1 MLEAE
6 EKAYSLG
13 NEEKN
18 LFFCIRTKSKCMN
31 VTVFNPAQL
40 QVLDMMSFVDSPEAL
55 AELKKAISD
64 YFAKQAQKEI
74 DRLWES
80 GELNEEKV
88 ENFYQ
93 LHERTP
99 YK

>member
-1 MLEAE
+1 ME
-6 EKAYSLG
+6 
-13 NEEKN
+13 
-18 LFFCIRTKSKCMN
+18 R
-31 VTVFNPAQL
+31 TVFNPAQMEL
-40 QVLDMMSFVDSPEAL
+40 LEMMSFVDSPEAL
-55 AELKKAISD
+55 SQLKKVISD

-80 GELNEEKV
+80 GQLDENKV
-88 ENFYQ
+88 ESFRN

>member
-1 MLEAE
+1 
-6 EKAYSLG
+6 
-13 NEEKN
+13 
-18 LFFCIRTKSKCMN
+18 MN

-40 QVLDMMSFVDSPEAL
+40 QVLDMISFVDSPEAL

-74 DRLWES
+74 DRLWEN

-88 ENFYQ
+88 EKFYQ

-99 YK
+99 YKGI

>member
-1 MLEAE
+1 
-6 EKAYSLG
+6 
-13 NEEKN
+13 
-18 LFFCIRTKSKCMN
+18 MN

-74 DRLWES
+74 DRLWEN

-88 ENFYQ
+88 EKFYQ

-99 YK
+99 INEYEKHCKSNGLLTTNISPLY

>member
-1 MLEAE
+1 
-6 EKAYSLG
+6 
-13 NEEKN
+13 
-18 LFFCIRTKSKCMN
+18 MN
-31 VTVFNPAQL
+31 TTVFNLAQL
-40 QVLDMMSFVDSPEAL
+40 QVLEMMSFVDSPEAL

-74 DRLWES
+74 DRLWEN

-88 ENFYQ
+88 DKFYQ

-99 YK
+99 PKTILKNNNPTTIGEGRTGRPNL

>member
-1 MLEAE
+1 
-6 EKAYSLG
+6 
-13 NEEKN
+13 
-18 LFFCIRTKSKCMN
+18 MN

-40 QVLDMMSFVDSPEAL
+40 QVLEMMSFVDSPEAL

-74 DRLWES
+74 DRLWEN

-88 ENFYQ
+88 DKFYQ
-93 LHERTP
+93 LYMNVLPINEYEKHCIG
-99 YK
+99 YKLTDYCNFSKE